1 MVYKTFRFQLVLRI
15 VLIILTILFLF
26 FCITKTNWIIT
37 SSITGII
44 FFIQIIELINYA
56 DKVNRDLS
64 RFLLAIKHR
73 DFSQTFASEGKGKS
87 FNELRDAFNIIIKEF
102 QKISSEKE
110 LHHYYLQTIIE
121 HTSIGIIA
129 IANDENVEL
138 INQATRDLLG
148 INYIKNYQSIERYH
162 PVLTQTLKRI
172 KTGEKEVISIELNGE
187 NLQLSVQVS
196 ELIMDEKK
204 IKIYSL
210 QNIKSE
216 LEEQEIEAWQK
227 LIRVLTHEIMNSVTP
242 ITSLTES
249 TISMLETN
257 IKENN
262 NQLDSET
269 INDIYTGLTTIQKRS
284 KGLLNF
290 VDVYRNLTR
299 IPKPNPVYFK
309 ANEAITN
316 VISLLDAEFKNKKI
330 KLNYTDSSSNATVFT
345 DKDLLEQV
353 FINLILNAIEA
364 LKTATIPEI
373 KINNYTNENNKTI
386 IEIIDNG
393 NGIDPE
399 IIDKIFIPFYTTKEN
414 GSGIGLSLS
423 RQILKQQGG
432 NITVRSEKN
441 KGTTMTIKI

>member
-15 VLIILTILFLF
+15 VLIILTIVFLF
-26 FCITKTNWIIT
+26 FCVTKTNWIIT

-138 INQATRDLLG
+138 INQATRELLG
-148 INYIKNYQSIERYH
+148 INYIKNYQNIERYH
-162 PVLTQTLKRI
+162 PGLTQTLKRI
-172 KTGEKEVISIELNGE
+172 KTGEKEVASIELNGE
-187 NLQLSVQVS
+187 NLQLSIQVS
-196 ELIMDEKK
+196 ELIMDVKK

-257 IKENN
+257 RNENN
-262 NQLDSET
+262 NQLDTET

-309 ANEAITN
+309 TNEAITN
-316 VISLLDAEFKNKKI
+316 VISLLDAEFKNKNI
-330 KLNYTDSSSNATVFT
+330 KLTYSDSSSNTAIFT

-353 FINLILNAIEA
+353 LINLILNAIEA
-364 LKTATIPEI
+364 LKTTTIPEI

-441 KGTTMTIKI
+441 KGTTMMIKI

>member
-15 VLIILTILFLF
+15 VLIILTIVFLF

-37 SSITGII
+37 STITCII
-44 FFIQIIELINYA
+44 FLIQIIELINYA

-129 IANDENVEL
+129 IANGENVEL
-138 INQATRDLLG
+138 INQATRELLG

-257 IKENN
+257 RNENN

-330 KLNYTDSSSNATVFT
+330 NLNYTDSSNNASVFT

-353 FINLILNAIEA
+353 LINLILNAIEA
-364 LKTATIPEI
+364 LKRTTIPEI

>member
-15 VLIILTILFLF
+15 VLIILTIVFLF
-26 FCITKTNWIIT
+26 FCVTKTNWIIT

-257 IKENN
+257 RKENN
-262 NQLDSET
+262 NQLDTET

-330 KLNYTDSSSNATVFT
+330 KLNYTDSSSNASVFT

-353 FINLILNAIEA
+353 LINLILNAIEA
-364 LKTATIPEI
+364 LKTITIPEI

-393 NGIDPE
+393 NGIDPD